1 MEEDIYKERRKVMVK
16 EQIEGRGIRD
26 KRVLSAMLDIPRDV
40 FVEERERED
49 AYKDFPL
56 PIGYGQTISQPYI
69 VALMTSL
76 LELKGDEVVLEI
88 GTGSGYQSAIL
99 SYLAAE
105 VWTIERISEL
115 GERARKT
122 LEKLG
127 IKNVHLIVGNGTLG
141 LPEYAP
147 YDRIIITAASP
158 DVPKPLIDQLKDNG
172 IMVIPMGERYTQ
184 RLVVITKE
192 KGMIKEKDRGGCVF
206 VPLIGK
212 YGFKE

>member
-1 MEEDIYKERRKVMVK
+1 MEEDIYRKRRIMMVK

-26 KRVLSAMLDIPRDV
+26 KGVLSAMLDIPRDV
-40 FVEERERED
+40 FVGENEKED

-76 LELKGDEVVLEI
+76 LKLQGDEAVLEI
-88 GTGSGYQSAIL
+88 GTGSGYQAAIL
-99 SYLAAE
+99 SHLAAK

-115 GERARKT
+115 KDRAKKT

-127 IKNVHLIVGNGTLG
+127 IKNVSVIVGNGTLG

-158 DVPKPLIDQLKDNG
+158 D
-172 IMVIPMGERYTQ
+172 IP
-184 RLVVITKE
+184 
-192 KGMIKEKDRGGCVF
+192 
-206 VPLIGK
+206 
-212 YGFKE
+212 